1 MGEEKKE
8 RKIISASEAKAG
20 KSGPKKTASKK
31 AASKKTASKKTASKK
46 IVSKKTIESGK
57 PEVPDRNEP
66 EIVAYESS
74 SKPAKKKKSA
84 SGLRIGA
91 IILWVLAILF
101 EVGTIYM
108 LNIAETTYAIIGI
121 ILDAICC
128 IAGSLLWKKANR
140 ISPTRSKN
148 KVVAF
153 LWNQMG
159 VIACLVA
166 FIPLG
171 LFLLLKTDKVSPKMK
186 KIIAAIAAVAFL
198 GSVGTSI
205 DYNPPTPESVAQA
218 EAGAQL
224 LNADFDGNVY
234 WTRWG
239 KSYHLDENCRA
250 LTRSE
255 TLITG
260 TLEEAFEAK
269 RNDPCD
275 FCAGGA
281 EAD

>member
-1 MGEEKKE
+1 MGEEKK
-8 RKIISASEAKAG
+8 RKIISASEAKSG
-20 KSGPKKTASKK
+20 KSTTGRTTTKKTAPKQSAPRKTAPKKTVDPGK
-31 AASKKTASKKTASKK
+31 A
-46 IVSKKTIESGK
+46 
-57 PEVPDRNEP
+57 EVPDKAEP
-66 EIVAYESS
+66 EIVEYESS
-74 SKPAKKKKSA
+74 SRPAGKKSA
-84 SGLRIGA
+84 GGLRIGA
-91 IILWVLAILF
+91 VVLWVLAILF

-108 LNIAETTYAIIGI
+108 LNIAETTFAIIGI

-148 KVVAF
+148 KLVAF

-171 LFLLLKTDKVSPKMK
+171 LFLLLKADKISPKMK

-198 GSVGTSI
+198 GSTGASI

-218 EAGAQL
+218 EAEAQMV
-224 LNADFDGNVY
+224 NADFDGNVF

-239 KSYHLDENCRA
+239 KSYHLDENCQA
-250 LTRSE
+250 LARSE
-255 TLITG
+255 TLISG

-281 EAD
+281 ETE

>member
-1 MGEEKKE
+1 MAEKKP

-20 KSGPKKTASKK
+20 NTKAKKTVKSKK
-31 AASKKTASKKTASKK
+31 S
-46 IVSKKTIESGK
+46 EM
-57 PEVPDRNEP
+57 PEKGEP
-66 EIVAYESS
+66 EIVEYESS
-74 SKPAKKKKSA
+74 NQPTSRKKSA
-84 SGLRIGA
+84 KGLRIGA
-91 IILWVLAILF
+91 VILWVLAIAF
-101 EVGTIYM
+101 EIGVIYM
-108 LNIAETTYAIIGI
+108 LNIGETTPAIIGI
-121 ILDAICC
+121 ILDAIAC
-128 IAGSLLWKKANR
+128 IVGSLLWKKANR
-140 ISPTRSKN
+140 ISPCRSKN
-148 KVVAF
+148 KLVAL

-159 VIACLVA
+159 VIACILA

-171 LFLLLKTDKVSPKMK
+171 LFLLFKADKISPKMK
-186 KIIAAIAAVAFL
+186 KLIAAIAAVAFL

-218 EAGAQL
+218 ESEAQAA
-224 LNADFDGNVY
+224 NSDYDGTVY

-239 KSYHLDENCRA
+239 KSYHLDENCSA

-255 TLITG
+255 TLISG

-281 EAD
+281 DQ